1 MANSHR
7 VVAVYVLVTDV
18 HASTVEQDEQKNARQ
33 SPQKAALAHDHSE
46 EKMSVVVRPP
56 GFYGPLQQRT
66 LLEVTISLSEPDSI
80 SLREAEER
88 IIVEYWRAVNAML
101 SGVNAD
107 TAIVSVLGL
116 NGRSPERGY

>member
-1 MANSHR
+1 
-7 VVAVYVLVTDV
+7 
-18 HASTVEQDEQKNARQ
+18 
-33 SPQKAALAHDHSE
+33 
-46 EKMSVVVRPP
+46 MSVVVRPP